1 MGRARGSGIWY
12 SLVSCVWGA
21 RRERCRGVGGA
32 EARCWVL
39 RDQTGSPGWF
49 FGGGAA
55 LSVRAARSLCLP
67 VFVWVGVCGV
77 LVVGAGG
84 VVVLRVAGRSVI
96 GRFLLLVSVCVS
108 LGGCVPAAGVGVLR
122 WVRVGAARFLR
133 TAQWTRASLWS
144 S

>member
-1 MGRARGSGIWY
+1 MGPEGPDRFSGMVFRWWC
-12 SLVSCVWGA
+12 CV
-21 RRERCRGVGGA
+21 VG
-32 EARCWVL
+32 ARCWVL
-39 RDQTGSPGWF
+39 
-49 FGGGAA
+49 
-55 LSVRAARSLCLP
+55 VCLP
-67 VFVWVGVCGV
+67 VCVGWVRGV

-96 GRFLLLVSVCVS
+96 GRFLLLVSVGVS
-108 LGGCVPAAGVGVLR
+108 FGGCVSALGVGVLR

>member
-21 RRERCRGVGGA
+21 WRERCRGVGVA

-55 LSVRAARSLCLP
+55 LSVRAAGVLVCLP
-67 VFVWVGVCGV
+67 VCVGWVRGV

-96 GRFLLLVSVCVS
+96 GRFLLLVSVGVS
-108 LGGCVPAAGVGVLR
+108 FGGCVWALGVGVLR

>member
-21 RRERCRGVGGA
+21 RRERCRGVGVA

-39 RDQTGSPGWF
+39 RDQAGFPGWCL
-49 FGGGAA
+49 GGGAA
-55 LSVRAARSLCLP
+55 LSVRAAGVPVCLP
-67 VFVWVGVCGV
+67 VFVGWARVGV
-77 LVVGAGG
+77 LVVGAG

-96 GRFLLLVSVCVS
+96 GRFLLLVSVGVS
-108 LGGCVPAAGVGVLR
+108 CGGCVWVLVVGALR

-133 TAQWTRASLWS
+133 TAQWTRASLS
-144 S
+144 SS

>member
-1 MGRARGSGIWY
+1 MGPEGPDRFSGMVFRWWCCF
-12 SLVSCVWGA
+12 VGACRQVCV
-21 RRERCRGVGGA
+21 
-32 EARCWVL
+32 
-39 RDQTGSPGWF
+39 
-49 FGGGAA
+49 
-55 LSVRAARSLCLP
+55 CLP